1 MGYDVDNGYDMW
13 EEVKEYYKKA
23 WGQRIEPF
31 ALSEFMDAVS
41 HLVAYDVKRALRRIY
56 RTQERSLRPSI
67 KQVRGYYFEI
77 RTEDRR
83 KNHDRAAPK
92 VCKHC
97 HGGSISLYVYL
108 VPGSELPED
117 FKPNALMKEYFGGH
131 YIVKP
136 EAAIKKGMDP
146 KAANL
151 WCNHC
156 KIEDRQQERYAG
168 FSVRDFVPRFE
179 GFYVHC
185 FPTDRLTVDRI
196 LGKTKE
202 MANASS

>member
-56 RTQERSLRPSI
+56 RTQERALRPSI
-67 KQVRGYYFEI
+67 KQVMGYYFEI

-83 KNHDRAAPK
+83 KNHDRSAPK

-108 VPGSELPED
+108 VPG
-117 FKPNALMKEYFGGH
+117 
-131 YIVKP
+131 
-136 EAAIKKGMDP
+136 
-146 KAANL
+146 
-151 WCNHC
+151 
-156 KIEDRQQERYAG
+156 
-168 FSVRDFVPRFE
+168 
-179 GFYVHC
+179 
-185 FPTDRLTVDRI
+185 
-196 LGKTKE
+196 
-202 MANASS
+202 